1 MKEARMV
8 MREMLFPCWHYGG
21 VFTPE
26 NWLFNCNLQ
35 EFAQRVSIVEALH
48 TAGKISTPQAVEQLN
63 FLWEGLEKGYHSL
76 GINKERDS

>member
-21 VFTPE
+21 VFTPG

-48 TAGKISTPQAVEQLN
+48 TAGKISTSQAIEQLK
-63 FLWEGLEKGYHSL
+63 FLWEGLEKGYYSL
-76 GINKERDS
+76 EINKEEDS

>member
-1 MKEARMV
+1 MV

-35 EFAQRVSIVEALH
+35 EFAQKVSMVEALH
-48 TAGKISTPQAVEQLN
+48 TAGKISTSQALERLN
-63 FLWEGLEKGYHSL
+63 LLWEGLERGYYSL
-76 GINKERDS
+76 GMDGEENS